1 MAYEDPSVRVWE
13 MHLAPREL
21 TGVHTHRND
30 FMFLVVD
37 PSVIE
42 IRNGWGMLL
51 VHNEMTA
58 GEVSSFGLD
67 GDQLVDVTGDH
78 QPISNTHEARIVEIR
93 TYREALVEKKAWRA
107 SRAGCPAH

>member
-1 MAYEDPSVRVWE
+1 MADVGTRMVYEDASVRVWE
-13 MHLAPREL
+13 MYLAPGES

-42 IRNGWGMLL
+42 IRNGEGSLL

-58 GEVSSFGLD
+58 GEVLSFRLD
-67 GDQLVDVTGDH
+67 GDELVDVTGGH
-78 QPISNTHEARIVEIR
+78 PPISNTHQARNVGNR
-93 TYREALVEKKAWRA
+93 TYREVLVEKK
-107 SRAGCPAH
+107 G